1 VNAVTEYPRVAL
13 LGVGRM
19 GQAVL
24 TGMLDAGWDPARIVA
39 AEAHEPTALAVRERL
54 GIEFRP
60 SAQAVVGADVVVV
73 VVKPHDVTAV
83 LDDIAPNLA
92 PGVTVVSLAAGLS
105 TTRLA
110 AHLPVGTALVRV
122 MPNTPALVGRG
133 MSVMSPAPGCPPE
146 SLALAERVLGSVGEV
161 RTAPEAQQDAVTAVS
176 GSGPAYVFYV
186 AEAMIDAGVMLGLPR
201 PLAHDLTVQTL
212 LGAATMMSETGEH
225 PTVLRENVTS
235 PGGTTAAALHVL
247 DDAAVKAAFANA
259 MRACRDRSAE
269 LGGS

>member
-1 VNAVTEYPRVAL
+1 MTEFPRVAL

-24 TGMLDAGWDPARIVA
+24 TGLLESGWDPARIVA
-39 AEAHEPTALAVRERL
+39 AEAHEPTAKAVRERH
-54 GIEFRP
+54 GIEFRT
-60 SAQAVVGADVVVV
+60 SAQAVVGADLVVVA
-73 VVKPHDVTAV
+73 VKPHDIAVV
-83 LDDIAPNLA
+83 LDDIAPNLQVGA
-92 PGVTVVSLAAGLS
+92 TVVSLAAGLS
-105 TTRLA
+105 TSSLA
-110 AHLPVGTALVRV
+110 AHLPAGTALVRV
-122 MPNTPALVGRG
+122 MPNTPALVGMG
-133 MSVMSPAPGCPPE
+133 MSVMSPAPGCPAE
-146 SLALAERVLGSVGEV
+146 SLALAERVLGAVGLV

-212 LGAATMMSETGEH
+212 LGAATMLRETAEH
-225 PTVLRENVTS
+225 PAVLRENVTS

-269 LGGS
+269 LGRS

>member
-1 VNAVTEYPRVAL
+1 MNTSIAFIGGGNMARSIIGGL
-13 LGVGRM
+13 LKQGVDKSRLH
-19 GQAVL
+19 VS
-24 TGMLDAGWDPARIVA
+24 
-39 AEAHEPTALAVRERL
+39 EPYEPTRTALADELSLQVVNDNVQVALAGQVWLFAVKPQVMKAVCAEL
-54 GIEFRP
+54 KET
-60 SAQAVVGADVVVV
+60 AQAN
-73 VVKPHDVTAV
+73 KPLIISIAAGITATQ
-83 LDDIAPNLA
+83 LDDWL
-92 PGVTVVSLAAGLS
+92 GGG
-105 TTRLA
+105 
-110 AHLPVGTALVRV
+110 LPVVRV
-122 MPNTPALVGRG
+122 MPNTPALVGMG

-146 SLALAERVLGSVGEV
+146 SLALAQRVLGAVGEV

-212 LGAATMMSETGEH
+212 LGAATMMRDTGEH

-247 DDAAVKAAFANA
+247 DDAAVKAAFGNA

-269 LGGS
+269 LGQS

>member
-1 VNAVTEYPRVAL
+1 VTQFPRVAM

-24 TGMLDAGWDPARIVA
+24 SGMLDAGWDPSRVVA
-39 AEAHEPTALAVRERL
+39 AEAHEPTAQAVRARH
-54 GIEFRP
+54 GIEVIP
-60 SAQAVVGADVVVV
+60 AVRAVEGADLVVVA
-73 VVKPHDVTAV
+73 VKPNDVTAV
-83 LDDIAPNLA
+83 LDDIAAHLPVGA
-92 PGVTVVSLAAGLS
+92 TVVSLAAGLS
-105 TTRLA
+105 TERLA
-110 AHLPVGTALVRV
+110 AHLPSGTPLVRV
-122 MPNTPALVGRG
+122 MPNTPALVGMG

-161 RTAPEAQQDAVTAVS
+161 RTTPEAQQDAVTAVS

-201 PLAHDLTVQTL
+201 SLAHDLTVQTL
-212 LGAATMMSETGEH
+212 LGAATMMRDSGEH

-269 LGGS
+269 LGRA